1 MADDGIPKVCQFFAP
16 GRPRTKGSVHA
27 FLSGK
32 GNIIRKDSN
41 PNTKAWAGVV
51 SHAAAV
57 AGVALGNGESV
68 RVSAEFFFAR
78 PKSHYG
84 SGRNADKLK
93 ASAPA
98 RPTSKSVGD
107 IDKLARAVLDA
118 LTGVAYKD
126 DSQVTCLSASK
137 FYLEP
142 VNATEGVRITISR

>member
-1 MADDGIPKVCQFFAP
+1 MPGDCIPKAFQFFAA

-51 SHAAAV
+51 SHAAAE
-57 AGVALGNGESV
+57 AGVTMGNGGGV
-68 RVSAEFFFAR
+68 RVQAEFFFAR
-78 PKSHYG
+78 PKGHFG
-84 SGRNADKLK
+84 SGRNAGKLK
-93 ASAPA
+93 ESAPS
-98 RPTSKSVGD
+98 RPTSRSAGD
-107 IDKLARAVLDA
+107 IDKLVRAVLDA
-118 LTGVAYKD
+118 LTGVAFKD